1 VQGHACGKTQHPCE
15 YYVKGQRLFT
25 IEEKDLGHV
34 YNKESETQCHTAEA
48 RATAELHQLK
58 KNCHNRD
65 RKTFVKL
72 YK

>member
-1 VQGHACGKTQHPCE
+1 MWEDTTPLRILCE
-15 YYVKGQRLFT
+15 RTEVDHHRGEGLR
-25 IEEKDLGHV
+25 HV